1 MQRHKVY
8 CKHCC
13 NLLRLDFVNLNFAC
27 VYKVKAV
34 RDVLG
39 KIVDVQG
46 VTSAATKNKYFNC
59 KNKAIFAKRSIREIK
74 SWMRYDAAKK
84 EKASTKKRST
94 KR

>member
-8 CKHCC
+8 CKNCC
-13 NLLRLDFVNLNFAC
+13 NLLQLKFVNLNFAC
-27 VYKVKAV
+27 VHKVKAV

-46 VTSAATKNKYFNC
+46 VASAAVRNKYFNC
-59 KNKAIFAKRSIREIK
+59 KNKAVFAKRSVREIK
-74 SWMRYDAAKK
+74 NWMRCDAAKK
-84 EKASTKKRST
+84 EKASAKKRST